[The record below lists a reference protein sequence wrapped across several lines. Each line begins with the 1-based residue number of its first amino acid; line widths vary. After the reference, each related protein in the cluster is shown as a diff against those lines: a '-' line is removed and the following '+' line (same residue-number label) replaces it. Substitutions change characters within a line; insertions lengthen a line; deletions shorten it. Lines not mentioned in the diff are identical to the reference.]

1 MNAEEINNFLDN
13 NYEEPTNENPANA
26 DRAHIQNVLNTH
38 EAGRLLEVLTCR
50 ESFDGANWT
59 VLARDMSDNLV
70 HLDVCS
76 EPGYN
81 DVEVLNNYTR

>member
-1 MNAEEINNFLDN
+1 MDLRNEL
-13 NYEEPTNENPANA
+13 EPNTNPANA

-38 EAGRLLEVLTCR
+38 EAGRLLEVLTCN
-50 ESFDGANWT
+50 EAIDGANWT